1 MTQEEYYIK
10 EIDELIEN
18 GMRNRK
24 EMLYRLITDYDD
36 LRILTCLISRMDRI
50 DIKKE
55 LKLKLEKIDAT
66 TQKIE
71 DLSRLIDSRLNKK
84 LSSDFINRR
93 NAKTSESDGKRA
105 PQSNESPKMIS
116 TRKVLNKFYAS
127 YIRLKKQGKLDPEL
141 VKSRLD
147 ELIKKIEF
155 MGNKPQDL
163 FFLTQVYMDLGDVA
177 NAKSTIYSIKP
188 ELLSTEDKR
197 KYQDLKE
204 SFIVFQNRS
213 LIRKWYFEDKMSY
226 MDILDKCEQTPDM
239 RREASFGFIKK
250 VVRECMKET
259 EEKETKKREF
269 QKKRDSKSH
278 DND

>member
-71 DLSRLIDSRLNKK
+71 KLSKLIDSRINKK

-93 NAKTSESDGKRA
+93 NAKTSESDGKRT

-127 YIRLKKQGKLDPEL
+127 YIRLKEQGKLDPEL
-141 VKSRLD
+141 VKSKLD
-147 ELIKKIEF
+147 KLIEKIKF

-188 ELLSTEDKR
+188 ELLSTEDER

-204 SFIVFQNRS
+204 SFIVFKNRS
-213 LIRKWYFEDKMSY
+213 LIREWYFEDKMSY

-250 VVRECMKET
+250 VVHECMKET
-259 EEKETKKREF
+259 EEMKKREI

>member
-1 MTQEEYYIK
+1 MIQEEYYIK

-36 LRILTCLISRMDRI
+36 LKILTCLISRMDRI
-50 DIKKE
+50 AIKKE
-55 LKLKLEKIDAT
+55 LKLPLQKIDDT

-71 DLSRLIDSRLNKK
+71 DLSRLIDSRINKK
-84 LSSDFINRR
+84 FSSDFINRR
-93 NAKTSESDGKRA
+93 NAKTSESDGKRT
-105 PQSNESPKMIS
+105 PQSDESPKMVS
-116 TRKVLNKFYAS
+116 TRKALNKFYAS
-127 YIRLKKQGKLDPEL
+127 YIRLKEKGELDPEL

-147 ELIKKIEF
+147 ELIKKIKF

-163 FFLTQVYMDLGDVA
+163 FFLTQVYMDLDDVA

-188 ELLSTEDKR
+188 EFLSTEDER

-204 SFIVFQNRS
+204 SFIVFKNRS
-213 LIRKWYFEDKMSY
+213 MIREWYFKDKMSY
-226 MDILDKCEQTPDM
+226 MDILDKREQTPDM
-239 RREASFGFIKK
+239 RREASFDFINK
-250 VVRECMKET
+250 VVHECMKEN
-259 EEKETKKREF
+259 EEMKKRDI